1 MMLEHLGH
9 KQASDDIVSA
19 IEEVLEK
26 KTIELVIWEVRQILI
41 VVVQPSLMQFSF

>member
-9 KQASDDIVSA
+9 KQASDNIVSA

-26 KTIELVIWEVRQILI
+26 EEYRTIDLAGKANTHSCGSAIADAI
-41 VVVQPSLMQFSF
+41 